1 VGAAKSGDHFL
12 IKTPDAS
19 GFAGDIS
26 ISLDETGVIRSARF
40 GRELIAQSLSDWH
53 GSTWTDTVAE
63 MTRDKAERL
72 LDEARS
78 NGVTGFRQ
86 IEQRLPDGGSVPVEY
101 AAIRQTDSSG
111 TLLVGRDLRGMAELQ
126 RRYVAAQQ
134 TLERDYWKLRRIETR
149 YRMIFRESSEAGIVA
164 DPETHSIL
172 DANPSALQL
181 LGLDVEAGLTSIAG
195 RSLVAEAGPEDRD
208 ELRRYLDLVHDRGEA
223 APIRITFG
231 PGRVSTLVRASAT
244 REESG
249 VTLFVRVTPWEDGMP
264 EVRPRPVINLSPI
277 VDTMPDGFVLVD
289 RDGRVRYANQAFAD
303 LVQNP
308 RGASVLGRELQ
319 HWLARP
325 GADWSVMRSNLER
338 HGVVRL
344 FSTSVQG
351 DFGTDTQ
358 VEISAAPV
366 VSDDASYAAL
376 VVRDISRRISPGDEA
391 GRQSVT
397 LDDLAAEVG
406 RTTLPRLV
414 SDTTASVEKHLISH
428 ALELTGG
435 NRTAAAQL
443 LGVSRQSL
451 YSKLDRYGIDDS
463 E

>member
-1 VGAAKSGDHFL
+1 M

-40 GRELIAQSLSDWH
+40 GRELTAQSLSDWH

-101 AAIRQTDSSG
+101 AAIRQTDSAG

-208 ELRRYLDLVHDRGEA
+208 ELRRYLDMVHDRGEA
-223 APIRITFG
+223 APIRVTFG

-319 HWLARP
+319 QWLARP

-391 GRQSVT
+391 ARQSVT

-406 RTTLPRLV
+406 KTTLPRLV